1 MEQQIRIGSRKNLEL
16 QRERDAL
23 DLVFWVVVSL
33 PVLVFILEGGLVG
46 NLSLIDW
53 LSSANRLLALVATS
67 LLLIHLLLVAR
78 LSWIEQILGLDG
90 ATNRHKKLGRPIVY
104 LLFAHFLLSITHH
117 ALVSSSNIFAAL
129 VELNLGYLEIGLAT
143 LGFVLMVVVAYTSAV
158 SVRKKFSYE
167 AWFFIHLTSYLA
179 VILAIPHQFLFGTD
193 LLAQPWLSAFY
204 LGLYLFVFGNILWFR
219 LMQPAI
225 QSRGLRVVE
234 IRPELNN
241 TTSVYIDGKALKNL
255 PFQAGQFFMLRIL
268 NRQFWLQSHPFS
280 VSSAPDES
288 RLRFTIGSR
297 GDFTSSI
304 PNIKIGTRVM
314 LEGPYGIFSEK
325 TRTKRKMLM
334 IAAGIGVAPVRSLA
348 RSVVSEPGDVTI
360 IYRVRDESD
369 AALIQELREISV
381 SRGHH
386 LNMLEGQRTDQSWLP
401 GKSDLTESERVLK
414 IAPDAVNSDVFI
426 CGPADWTKSVE
437 KSLRQLNLK
446 PEQIHA
452 EEFAW

>member
-193 LLAQPWLSAFY
+193 LLAQP
-204 LGLYLFVFGNILWFR
+204 
-219 LMQPAI
+219 
-225 QSRGLRVVE
+225 
-234 IRPELNN
+234 
-241 TTSVYIDGKALKNL
+241 
-255 PFQAGQFFMLRIL
+255 
-268 NRQFWLQSHPFS
+268 
-280 VSSAPDES
+280 
-288 RLRFTIGSR
+288 
-297 GDFTSSI
+297 
-304 PNIKIGTRVM
+304 
-314 LEGPYGIFSEK
+314 
-325 TRTKRKMLM
+325 
-334 IAAGIGVAPVRSLA
+334 
-348 RSVVSEPGDVTI
+348 
-360 IYRVRDESD
+360 
-369 AALIQELREISV
+369 
-381 SRGHH
+381 
-386 LNMLEGQRTDQSWLP
+386 
-401 GKSDLTESERVLK
+401 
-414 IAPDAVNSDVFI
+414 
-426 CGPADWTKSVE
+426 
-437 KSLRQLNLK
+437 
-446 PEQIHA
+446 
-452 EEFAW
+452 